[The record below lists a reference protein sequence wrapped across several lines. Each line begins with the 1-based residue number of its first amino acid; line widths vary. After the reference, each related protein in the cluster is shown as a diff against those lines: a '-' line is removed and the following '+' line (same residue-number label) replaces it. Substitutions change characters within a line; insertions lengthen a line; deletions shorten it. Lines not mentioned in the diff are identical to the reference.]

1 MKEKSKT
8 QDVLNHLK
16 VYGSISQREAVEYYN
31 LYRLSSVIY
40 SLRKRGYDISSE
52 IVPFKSK
59 YGIISNYAIYHLI
72 GE

>member
-16 VYGSISQREAVEYYN
+16 IYGSISQMEAVEYYN

-40 SLRKRGYDISSE
+40 ALRKRGYE
-52 IVPFKSK
+52 ITTEEVPFTSK
-59 YGIISNYAIYHLI
+59 YGIKNSYANYHLI

>member
-16 VYGSISQREAVEYYN
+16 VYGSISQMEAVEYYN
-31 LYRLSSVIY
+31 LYRLGSVIF
-40 SLRKRGYDISSE
+40 SLRKRGYNIATEDI
-52 IVPFKSK
+52 PFTSK
-59 YGIISNYAIYHLI
+59 YGIKGSYAKYHLI

>member
-16 VYGSISQREAVEYYN
+16 IYKSISQMEAVEYYN

-40 SLRKRGYDISSE
+40 SLRKRGYDILTE
-52 IVPFKSK
+52 NVPFVSK
-59 YGIISNYAIYHLI
+59 YGIKGNYAIYHLAR
-72 GE
+72 

>member
-8 QDVLNHLK
+8 LDVLNHLK
-16 VYGSISQREAVEYYN
+16 NYGSISQREAVEYYN

-40 SLRKRGYDISSE
+40 ELRKRGYEIKSE
-52 IVPFKSK
+52 LVPFKSK
-59 YGIISNYAIYHLI
+59 YGIISNFANYHLI